1 MKENKNFELRSATR
15 AGPTT
20 HKRLLAT
27 TVDIITP
34 SGNQRHGFIRFSDN
48 LVKAVGKALP
58 RGVSEQDPAY
68 LQVRLFPGRCEVW
81 ALYARDVT
89 GVKMWDTED
98 IPSWLKLQI
107 GGPK

>member
-15 AGPTT
+15 AGPAT

-27 TVDIITP
+27 TVDIIMS
-34 SGNQRHGFIRFSDN
+34 SGTQRHGFIRFSDN

-81 ALYARDVT
+81 ALYARGVT
-89 GVKMWDTED
+89 GVKMWELEG
-98 IPSWLKLQI
+98 IPPWLKI
-107 GGPK
+107 SIR